1 MASGPKHIAIIMDGN
16 GRWAKARHLP
26 RTAGHKRGVDTTKAV
41 VKHAGEIGVEY
52 LTLYAFSTENWMRPE
67 GEVKDLM
74 AMLRRFLKSDA
85 IELLD
90 NDVRL
95 RVIGNRDRLSNDIVA
110 MIESLENKSKNN
122 NGMNLII
129 ALDYGGRQEILNA
142 VNNAIEI
149 GENIKEEDFS
159 KYLYTANIPDPD
171 LLIRTS
177 GEKRISNFLLWQC
190 AYSEFVF
197 TDILWPDFKPEDF
210 DECIHE
216 YQNRDRRYGGIES
229 VK

>member
-1 MASGPKHIAIIMDGN
+1 MASVPKHIAIIMDGN

-190 AYSEFVF
+190 AYSEFIF

>member
-1 MASGPKHIAIIMDGN
+1 MASFPKHIAIIMDGN

-149 GENIKEEDFS
+149 GENIKEEDFL

-190 AYSEFVF
+190 AYSEFIF